1 MGPTTANRSRK
12 RCCLGIQ
19 EPHPQKWG
27 PLMLL
32 LQLRMNLTIQSL
44 PVGATALLILP
55 NSTTDLGNLREERTL
70 AALQSVKGPRPLQH
84 HTAIILTSLTSGIT
98 GAVQVPLGSSVTTR
112 GVSAP
117 GNPAPVQAPRRQ
129 L

>member
-1 MGPTTANRSRK
+1 
-12 RCCLGIQ
+12 
-19 EPHPQKWG
+19 
-27 PLMLL
+27 MLL

>member
-1 MGPTTANRSRK
+1 M
-12 RCCLGIQ
+12 IQ

-32 LQLRMNLTIQSL
+32 LQLRMNLTTQRL
-44 PVGATALLILP
+44 PVGATVLLILP
-55 NSTTDLGNLREERTL
+55 NSTADLGNLREERTL
-70 AALQSVKGPRPLQH
+70 AAQQSSKGPRPLQH
-84 HTAIILTSLTSGIT
+84 HTAIILTSLNQQHLRCRPGAT
-98 GAVQVPLGSSVTTR
+98 GKQRDDPR

-117 GNPAPVQAPRRQ
+117 GNPAPVQAPGGQ